1 MSIDHQDIEI
11 LVLYYSRYGAVE
23 KLARLAARG
32 VEAAGARARLRT
44 VASLNAHVDV
54 GRAVKT
60 ANADAGTDSGAGAS
74 APLATLDDLRE
85 CAGLLLGTPT
95 RFGAMAA
102 AMQAFFESTTPLWLS
117 GALVGK
123 PAGAFTSTST
133 QHGGNESTLLD
144 ILRPLLHHGMLIV
157 GLPYTENALS
167 ETSSGGTPYGAS
179 HVAGS
184 TGNAPIS
191 AEERTLAMAL
201 GKRVAQTAL
210 ALRASPLQ

>member
-1 MSIDHQDIEI
+1 MPQDRQDIEI
-11 LVLYYSRYGAVE
+11 LVLYYSRHGAVE

-32 VEAAGARARLRT
+32 VEATGARARLRT
-44 VASLNAHVDV
+44 VESLNTGA
-54 GRAVKT
+54 GAGAV
-60 ANADAGTDSGAGAS
+60 SGIGAS
-74 APLATLDDLRE
+74 APIATLDDLRE

-102 AMQAFFESTTPLWLS
+102 AMQAFFESTTPVWLS

-167 ETSSGGTPYGAS
+167 ETSTGGTPYGAS
-179 HVAGS
+179 HVSGS
-184 TGNAPIS
+184 NGNAPIS
-191 AEERTLAMAL
+191 SEERTLAMAL
-201 GKRVAQTAL
+201 GKRVAETAL
-210 ALRASPLQ
+210 ALRDGHPK

>member
-1 MSIDHQDIEI
+1 MPTDHQDIEI
-11 LVLYYSRYGAVE
+11 LVLYYSRHGAVE
-23 KLARLAARG
+23 KLARLAARC
-32 VEAAGARARLRT
+32 VEATGARARLRT
-44 VASLNAHVDV
+44 VASLHAS
-54 GRAVKT
+54 T
-60 ANADAGTDSGAGAS
+60 GATVGAS
-74 APLATLDDLRE
+74 APIATLDDLAE

-144 ILRPLLHHGMLIV
+144 ILRPLMHHGMLLV

-184 TGNAPIS
+184 AGNAPITP
-191 AEERTLAMAL
+191 EERTLAMAL
-201 GKRVAQTAL
+201 GKRVAETAL
-210 ALRASPLQ
+210 ALRVPKS

>member
-1 MSIDHQDIEI
+1 MAIEQQNLEI
-11 LVLYYSRYGAVE
+11 LVLYYSCHGAVE

-32 VEAAGARARLRT
+32 VEATGARARVRT
-44 VASLNAHVDV
+44 VEPLNGDIGGAV
-54 GRAVKT
+54 G
-60 ANADAGTDSGAGAS
+60 SS
-74 APLATLDDLRE
+74 APIATLEDLRE
-85 CAGLLLGTPT
+85 CAGLVLGTPT

-144 ILRPLLHHGMLIV
+144 ILRPLMHHGMLLV

-184 TGNAPIS
+184 AGNAPITP
-191 AEERTLAMAL
+191 EERTLAMAL
-201 GKRVAQTAL
+201 GKRVAETAL
-210 ALRASPLQ
+210 ALRGGR

>member
-32 VEAAGARARLRT
+32 VEATGARARVRT
-44 VASLNAHVDV
+44 VASLNA
-54 GRAVKT
+54 
-60 ANADAGTDSGAGAS
+60 GTGSDSGTSS
-74 APLATLDDLRE
+74 APIATLDDLRE
-85 CAGLLLGTPT
+85 CAGLVLGTPT

-133 QHGGNESTLLD
+133 QHGGNEATLLD

-210 ALRASPLQ
+210 ALRGSLMN

>member
-1 MSIDHQDIEI
+1 MTTNRQDIEI
-11 LVLYYSRYGAVE
+11 LVLYYSRHGAVE

-32 VEAAGARARLRT
+32 VEAAGARARVRT
-44 VASLNAHVDV
+44 VASLNGD
-54 GRAVKT
+54 
-60 ANADAGTDSGAGAS
+60 ANAS
-74 APLATLDDLRE
+74 APMATLDDLRE

-144 ILRPLLHHGMLIV
+144 ILRPLLHHGMLLV
-157 GLPYTENALS
+157 GLPYTEVALS

-184 TGNAPIS
+184 SGNAPIS

-210 ALRASPLQ
+210 ALRGSELS

>member
-1 MSIDHQDIEI
+1 MAIEQQNLEI
-11 LVLYYSRYGAVE
+11 LVLYYSRHGAVE

-32 VEAAGARARLRT
+32 VEATGARARVRT
-44 VASLNAHVDV
+44 VEPLNGDIGGAV
-54 GRAVKT
+54 G
-60 ANADAGTDSGAGAS
+60 SS
-74 APLATLDDLRE
+74 APIATLEDLRE
-85 CAGLLLGTPT
+85 CAGLVLGTPT

-144 ILRPLLHHGMLIV
+144 ILRPLMHHGMLLV

-184 TGNAPIS
+184 AGNAPITP
-191 AEERTLAMAL
+191 EERTLAMAL
-201 GKRVAQTAL
+201 GKRVAETAL
-210 ALRASPLQ
+210 ALRGGR

>member
-1 MSIDHQDIEI
+1 MPANHLDLEI
-11 LVLYYSRYGAVE
+11 LVLYYSRHGAVE

-32 VEAAGARARLRT
+32 VEAAGARARVRT
-44 VASLNAHVDV
+44 VASLNPGSDS
-54 GRAVKT
+54 
-60 ANADAGTDSGAGAS
+60 GTDAS
-74 APLATLDDLRE
+74 APIATLDDLRE

-117 GALVGK
+117 GALVDK
-123 PAGAFTSTST
+123 PAGAFTSSST
-133 QHGGNESTLLD
+133 QHGGNEATLLD

-157 GLPYTENALS
+157 GLPYTESALS
-167 ETSSGGTPYGAS
+167 ETNSGGTPYGAS

-210 ALRASPLQ
+210 ALRGSQLK

>member
-1 MSIDHQDIEI
+1 MPQDRQDIEI
-11 LVLYYSRYGAVE
+11 LVVYYSRHGAVE

-32 VEAAGARARLRT
+32 VEATGARARLRT
-44 VASLNAHVDV
+44 VESLST
-54 GRAVKT
+54 GS
-60 ANADAGTDSGAGAS
+60 GTGSGIGAKIGES
-74 APLATLDDLRE
+74 APIATLDDLRE

-95 RFGAMAA
+95 RFGAMSA

-133 QHGGNESTLLD
+133 QHGGNETTLLD

-167 ETSSGGTPYGAS
+167 ETSTGGTPYGAS
-179 HVAGS
+179 HISGS
-184 TGNAPIS
+184 NGSAPIS
-191 AEERTLAMAL
+191 SEERTLAMAL
-201 GKRVAQTAL
+201 GKRVAETAL
-210 ALRASPLQ
+210 ALRGGQRK

>member
-1 MSIDHQDIEI
+1 MTTNRQDIEI
-11 LVLYYSRYGAVE
+11 LVLYYSRHGAVE

-32 VEAAGARARLRT
+32 VEAAGARARVRT
-44 VASLNAHVDV
+44 VASLNGD
-54 GRAVKT
+54 
-60 ANADAGTDSGAGAS
+60 ANAS
-74 APLATLDDLRE
+74 APMATLDDLRE

-144 ILRPLLHHGMLIV
+144 MLRPLLHHGMLLV
-157 GLPYTENALS
+157 GLPYTEVALS

-184 TGNAPIS
+184 SGNAPIS

-210 ALRASPLQ
+210 ALRGSELS

>member
-1 MSIDHQDIEI
+1 MHADIEI
-11 LVLYYSRYGAVE
+11 LVLYYSRHGAVE

-32 VEAAGARARLRT
+32 VEAAGARARIRT
-44 VASLNAHVDV
+44 VASLHGN
-54 GRAVKT
+54 
-60 ANADAGTDSGAGAS
+60 SSESGAS
-74 APLATLDDLRE
+74 APIATLDDLRE

-144 ILRPLLHHGMLIV
+144 ILRPLLHHGMLLV

-167 ETSSGGTPYGAS
+167 ETTSGGTPYGAS
-179 HVAGS
+179 HVAGNAGS
-184 TGNAPIS
+184 APITL
-191 AEERTLAMAL
+191 EERTLAMAL
-201 GKRVAQTAL
+201 GKRVAKTAL
-210 ALRASPLQ
+210 ALRGSDLA

>member
-1 MSIDHQDIEI
+1 MHADIEI
-11 LVLYYSRYGAVE
+11 LVLYYSRHGAVE

-32 VEAAGARARLRT
+32 VEAAGVRARIRT
-44 VASLNAHVDV
+44 VASLHGN
-54 GRAVKT
+54 
-60 ANADAGTDSGAGAS
+60 SSESGAS
-74 APLATLDDLRE
+74 APIATLDDLRE

-133 QHGGNESTLLD
+133 QHGGNEATLLD
-144 ILRPLLHHGMLIV
+144 ILRPLLHHGMLLV

-167 ETSSGGTPYGAS
+167 ETTSGGTPYGAS
-179 HVAGS
+179 HVAGNADS
-184 TGNAPIS
+184 APITL
-191 AEERTLAMAL
+191 EERTLAMAL
-201 GKRVAQTAL
+201 GKRVAKTAL
-210 ALRASPLQ
+210 ALRGSDLA

>member
-32 VEAAGARARLRT
+32 VEATGARARVRT
-44 VASLNAHVDV
+44 VASLNA
-54 GRAVKT
+54 
-60 ANADAGTDSGAGAS
+60 GTGSDSGTSS
-74 APLATLDDLRE
+74 APIATLDDLRE
-85 CAGLLLGTPT
+85 CAGLVLGTPT

-133 QHGGNESTLLD
+133 QHGGNEATLLD

-201 GKRVAQTAL
+201 GKRVAQTSL
-210 ALRASPLQ
+210 ALRGSSMN

>member
-1 MSIDHQDIEI
+1 MPQERPDVEI
-11 LVLYYSRYGAVE
+11 LVLYYSRHGAVE

-32 VEAAGARARLRT
+32 VEATGARARLRT
-44 VASLNAHVDV
+44 VASLNTGV
-54 GRAVKT
+54 GSDT
-60 ANADAGTDSGAGAS
+60 GAKIGES
-74 APLATLDDLRE
+74 APIATLDDLRE
-85 CAGLLLGTPT
+85 CAGLLLGSPT

-133 QHGGNESTLLD
+133 QHGGNEATLLD

-167 ETSSGGTPYGAS
+167 ETSTGGTPYGAS
-179 HVAGS
+179 HVSGS
-184 TGNAPIS
+184 ASNAPIS
-191 AEERTLAMAL
+191 SEERSLATAL
-201 GKRVAQTAL
+201 GKRVAQTAS
-210 ALRASPLQ
+210 ALRGSQLK

>member
-1 MSIDHQDIEI
+1 MPTPTDRQDIEI
-11 LVLYYSRYGAVE
+11 LVLYYSRHGAVE

-32 VEAAGARARLRT
+32 VEATGARARVRT
-44 VASLNAHVDV
+44 VASLNA
-54 GRAVKT
+54 GA
-60 ANADAGTDSGAGAS
+60 ADSGTGAS
-74 APLATLDDLRE
+74 APIATLDDLRE

-133 QHGGNESTLLD
+133 QHGGNEATLLD

-157 GLPYTENALS
+157 GLPYTESALS

-191 AEERTLAMAL
+191 PEERTLAMAL

-210 ALRASPLQ
+210 ALRGGQLH

>member
-1 MSIDHQDIEI
+1 MPQDRQDIEI
-11 LVLYYSRYGAVE
+11 LVLYYSRHGAVE

-32 VEAAGARARLRT
+32 VEATGARARLRT
-44 VASLNAHVDV
+44 VESLNTGA
-54 GRAVKT
+54 GAGAV
-60 ANADAGTDSGAGAS
+60 SGIGAS
-74 APLATLDDLRE
+74 APIATLDDLRE

-102 AMQAFFESTTPLWLS
+102 AMQAFFESTTPVWLS

-167 ETSSGGTPYGAS
+167 ETTTGGTPYGAS
-179 HVAGS
+179 HVSGS
-184 TGNAPIS
+184 NGNAPIS
-191 AEERTLAMAL
+191 SEERTLAMAL
-201 GKRVAQTAL
+201 GKRVAETAL
-210 ALRASPLQ
+210 ALRDGHPK

>member
-1 MSIDHQDIEI
+1 MAIEQQNLEI
-11 LVLYYSRYGAVE
+11 LVLYYSRHGAVE

-32 VEAAGARARLRT
+32 VEATGARARMRT
-44 VASLNAHVDV
+44 VAALNGDI
-54 GRAVKT
+54 GGAV
-60 ANADAGTDSGAGAS
+60 GAS
-74 APLATLDDLRE
+74 APIATLQDLRE
-85 CAGLLLGTPT
+85 CAGLVLGTPT

-144 ILRPLLHHGMLIV
+144 ILRPLMHHGMLLV

-184 TGNAPIS
+184 AGNAPITP
-191 AEERTLAMAL
+191 EERTLAMAL
-201 GKRVAQTAL
+201 GKRVAETAL
-210 ALRASPLQ
+210 ALRAREF

>member
-1 MSIDHQDIEI
+1 MSIDHQDMEI
-11 LVLYYSRYGAVE
+11 LVLYYSRHGAVE

-32 VEAAGARARLRT
+32 VEATGARARVRT
-44 VASLNAHVDV
+44 VASLNA
-54 GRAVKT
+54 
-60 ANADAGTDSGAGAS
+60 GTGSDSGTSS
-74 APLATLDDLRE
+74 APIATLDDLRE
-85 CAGLLLGTPT
+85 CAGLVLGTPT

-133 QHGGNESTLLD
+133 QHGGNEATLLD

-201 GKRVAQTAL
+201 GKRVAQTSL
-210 ALRASPLQ
+210 ALRGSSMN

>member
-1 MSIDHQDIEI
+1 MSTSGQDIEI
-11 LVLYYSRYGAVE
+11 LVLYYSRHGAVE

-32 VEAAGARARLRT
+32 VEAAGACARVRT
-44 VASLNAHVDV
+44 VASLNGD
-54 GRAVKT
+54 T
-60 ANADAGTDSGAGAS
+60 GTAS

-144 ILRPLLHHGMLIV
+144 ILRPLLHHGMLLV

-184 TGNAPIS
+184 SGNAPIS
-191 AEERTLAMAL
+191 AEERTLTMAL

-210 ALRASPLQ
+210 ALRGVD

>member
-1 MSIDHQDIEI
+1 MPTDAQDIEI
-11 LVLYYSRYGAVE
+11 LVLYYSRHGAVE

-44 VASLNAHVDV
+44 VAALN
-54 GRAVKT
+54 T
-60 ANADAGTDSGAGAS
+60 DASGSAS
-74 APLATLDDLRE
+74 APLATLEDLRE

-179 HVAGS
+179 HVSGS
-184 TGNAPIS
+184 AGNAPIS

-210 ALRASPLQ
+210 ALHASPLQ

>member
-32 VEAAGARARLRT
+32 VEATGARARVRT
-44 VASLNAHVDV
+44 VASLNA
-54 GRAVKT
+54 
-60 ANADAGTDSGAGAS
+60 GTGSDSGTSS
-74 APLATLDDLRE
+74 APIATLDDLRE
-85 CAGLLLGTPT
+85 CAGLVLGTPT

-133 QHGGNESTLLD
+133 QHGGNETTLLD

-201 GKRVAQTAL
+201 GKRVAQTSL
-210 ALRASPLQ
+210 ALRGSSMN

>member
-1 MSIDHQDIEI
+1 MHNDNENIEI
-11 LVLYYSRYGAVE
+11 LVLYYSRHGAVE

-32 VEAAGARARLRT
+32 VEATGARARLRT
-44 VASLNAHVDV
+44 VASLS
-54 GRAVKT
+54 T
-60 ANADAGTDSGAGAS
+60 SAGVDSGTGAS
-74 APLATLDDLRE
+74 APIATLDDLRE
-85 CAGLLLGTPT
+85 CAGLLLGSPT

-133 QHGGNESTLLD
+133 QHGGNEATLLD

-167 ETSSGGTPYGAS
+167 ETSTGGTPYGAS
-179 HVAGS
+179 HVSGS
-184 TGNAPIS
+184 NGNAPIS
-191 AEERTLAMAL
+191 AEERTLALAL

-210 ALRASPLQ
+210 ALRGGQLK